1 MINCCGAISKG
12 VVKEGPCEETSSKK
26 IPEWFLKESAIIE
39 PEKNIT
45 ARGNS
50 IEQWN
55 KHTTRI
61 RGIERSLMWQ
71 KRSLIDTVLWHI
83 FSHLFL
89 YETGSIIIPYFIDK
103 EPKA

>member
-12 VVKEGPCEETSSKK
+12 AVKEGRCEEISSKK
-26 IPEWFLKESAIIE
+26 IAEWVLKESAIIE

-55 KHTTRI
+55 KHTTLI
-61 RGIERSLMWQ
+61 RGTESRLMWQ
-71 KRSLIDTVLWHI
+71 KCSLTDTVLRHI

-89 YETGSIIIPYFIDK
+89 YETGSIIIPYFIAK
-103 EPKA
+103 ETTA